1 MMDEVLK
8 AALDKRKEA
17 NALRKLSV
25 SDGID
30 FSSNDYLGLARS
42 STLSS
47 LITAEISSLNKPA
60 HGSGGSRLLSGNTI
74 YAETLESSIA
84 TFHGAQAGLIYNSGY
99 DANIGL
105 MSCIATRHD
114 IILYDELVHAS
125 IIDGMGL
132 SLAKSYKFKH
142 NDIADLEQKLKPSE
156 GKNIFIVVE
165 SVYSMDGDAAP
176 LKNISALAQQYHA
189 NLIVDEAHATG
200 VIGEHGKGLVNAE
213 QLEQYCFARIHTFGK
228 ALGVHGAVVLGSNLL
243 REYLINH
250 SRAFIYT
257 TALPLH
263 SLVAI
268 KCAYQLMA
276 LADAER
282 QHLHSLINYFKQQ
295 IESIKQ
301 YQYINSNSAIQ
312 CIIIPGNDTI
322 KAIAAQLQ
330 EAGFDI
336 RPILSPTVAASSERL
351 RICLHAFNTREQID
365 QMINV
370 LNSIA

>member
-8 AALDKRKEA
+8 ATLDKRKEA
-17 NALRKLSV
+17 NALRRLSV

-30 FSSNDYLGLARS
+30 FSSNDYLGLAN
-42 STLSS
+42 STILSS
-47 LITAEISSLNKPA
+47 LITDELSSLNKPI
-60 HGSGGSRLLSGNTI
+60 HGSGGSRLLSGNTM
-74 YAETLESSIA
+74 YAETLEASIA

-114 IILYDELVHAS
+114 IVVYDELIHAS
-125 IIDGMGL
+125 IIDGLSL

-142 NDIADLEQKLKPSE
+142 NNLADLEQKLKLAE
-156 GKNIFIVVE
+156 GRNVFIVVE
-165 SVYSMDGDAAP
+165 SVYSMDGDTAQ
-176 LKNISALAQQYHA
+176 LKGISALAQSYNA
-189 NLIVDEAHATG
+189 KVIVDEAHATG
-200 VIGEHGKGLVNAE
+200 VIGEQGKGWVCDE
-213 QLEQYCFARIHTFGK
+213 QLERQCFARIHTFGK
-228 ALGVHGAVVLGSNLL
+228 ALGVHGAIVLGSALL

-268 KCAYQLMA
+268 KKAYQQMA
-276 LADAER
+276 SADKER
-282 QHLHSLINYFKQQ
+282 LQLYSLIAHFKQQ
-295 IESIKQ
+295 IKSIP
-301 YQYINSNSAIQ
+301 YQYIESNSAIQ
-312 CIIIPGNDTI
+312 CLIIPGNDTI
-322 KAIAAQLQ
+322 KTSAKQLQ

-336 RPILSPTVAASSERL
+336 RPILSPTVAAGSERL
-351 RICLHAFNTREQID
+351 RICLHAFNTCEQID

-370 LNSIA
+370 LKSIA